1 LDEGLVGEDMRR
13 DRDGIKKAAT
23 LLISLGPEI
32 SSQILKLLPDNLI
45 QKVTYE
51 IANTDYIEP
60 SERDTII
67 EEFVNMASAR
77 QYVLEG
83 GLDYAKDL
91 LHKALG
97 SQRAKDVIDML
108 HQIQQREKPFAI
120 ARKADPQQLSNLL
133 INEHPQTIALVMCYL
148 QPEKAALVLSSF
160 SEELQTDIAERIGTI
175 NRTSPTI
182 INKIETIMNEKLS
195 NLVDTNAETV
205 GGVKALVEILNSVDR
220 TTEKNII
227 SDLEARQPELADEV
241 KANLFIFEDI
251 VTLDRHAIQRILR
264 EVSNDDLVL
273 ALKGA
278 SEEVATIIYDNLS
291 SRAAEMLKEDIKFI
305 GPVRLS
311 QVEEAQQRIV
321 AVIRNLD
328 EAGEII
334 MGRGDQDTVIL

>member
-1 LDEGLVGEDMRR
+1 MRR

>member
-1 LDEGLVGEDMRR
+1 MRR

-23 LLISLGPEI
+23 LLISLGPET

-160 SEELQTDIAERIGTI
+160 PEELQTDIAERIGTI

>member
-160 SEELQTDIAERIGTI
+160 PEELQTDIAERIGTI

>member
-1 LDEGLVGEDMRR
+1 MRR

-160 SEELQTDIAERIGTI
+160 PEELQTDIAERIGTI